1 MRRTQGTL
9 HWPPVMK
16 RSLAA
21 WVAIWSMARPEK
33 STNMIS
39 ATGRM
44 PTSAAPVA
52 APTMVFSEMGVLRTR
67 SAPNSSNRVRV
78 TPKAPPCLAMSS
90 PMRKTAGSRSISSR
104 SASRMASW

>member
-1 MRRTQGTL
+1 MWAYHTSRLCECCAAVLLPAPPPWGMRRTHGTL

-21 WVAIWSMARPEK
+21 WLQIWSIARPEK

-39 ATGRM
+39 ATGRI

-52 APTMVFSEMGVLRTR
+52 APTIVFSD
-67 SAPNSSNRVRV
+67 
-78 TPKAPPCLAMSS
+78 
-90 PMRKTAGSRSISSR
+90 
-104 SASRMASW
+104 